1 MSLTAVDGLPLTPMI
16 RPYVNWTELPNDR
29 IERLENILGT
39 LDDKLFP
46 GGIIPRFQSSV
57 MLYYAV
63 TPSAK
68 EWRQLA
74 SLLRACIGSTVTNF
88 TGPTVAFDESDP
100 LEAVLI
106 EHGYQRG
113 ARFTAG
119 NDAPRGRYALSA
131 LARLRSLV
139 DGSQITPTAQP
150 RATGEVLREFELSL
164 AALDRR
170 SAENALTFLRV
181 NLRLDAINLA
191 FLTIRLHAKFREWQ
205 QIRELGTFASL
216 CQTRRTPKVTTALA
230 EAVYRT
236 DLIQYEVDDNLGQAL
251 SVFRE
256 TILPQV
262 GTLFDTCPI
271 RVTPA
276 AGKAF
281 LLAAGAV
288 TPPDQ
293 RAADHL
299 RGMVTEWPEREYEVF
314 RRIYEIC
321 FPAET
326 TSPNNRRSSSSTLQ
340 NEIDSLRNEV
350 DASSVERARAGLLSA
365 TQINTLEAFQVVV
378 RYVEALPTDKHGELL
393 DNSFHRKIYED
404 MAEAAGGHSTPKSWA
419 DWIDNLPKSPKA
431 MSRDFADFA
440 GSEWLVREQL
450 KNDSDVHRLAHSIQT
465 APVAA
470 QDRLFDTLPYLVQW
484 LQDDASWPDS
494 RLLPLYRA
502 VYDHLL
508 INLSDS
514 WRREAVGASRELLD
528 GMLELGPRETSYT
541 QLLADLRD
549 VLPPEAG
556 RDDIDVLIDLA
567 EVIVVH
573 SSPNPDARQRLW
585 ARIVSALNPLRS
597 VMNTQELVLVNDLGR
612 VFEMDEVFPVPVES
626 SEESAN
632 WSVLERKTVAIYT
645 LTESVAQRARR
656 LLTELHPGVR
666 VETSH
671 DHGGN
676 SRLESLARRADIF
689 VVCWRSA
696 THAATELIGRLRP
709 TNLVTLYPTGKGS
722 ASILRVIQ
730 EYLSK

>member
-1 MSLTAVDGLPLTPMI
+1 MSLTAVDGSPLTPMI

-68 EWRQLA
+68 EWRQLEP
-74 SLLRACIGSTVTNF
+74 LLRACIGSTVTNF

-150 RATGEVLREFELSL
+150 RATGEVLREFELAL

-170 SAENALTFLRV
+170 SAENALAFLRV
-181 NLRLDAINLA
+181 NLRLDAMNLA

-236 DLIQYEVDDNLGQAL
+236 DLIQYENDDNLGQAL
-251 SVFRE
+251 SEFRE

-262 GTLFDTCPI
+262 GTLFDTCPV
-271 RVTPA
+271 RVTPT

-281 LLAAGAV
+281 LLAAGAA
-288 TPPDQ
+288 TPPNQ
-293 RAADHL
+293 RMADHL
-299 RGMVTEWPEREYEVF
+299 RGMVSEWPDRESEVF
-314 RRIYEIC
+314 QRIYEIC
-321 FPAET
+321 FPRET
-326 TSPNNRRSSSSTLQ
+326 TFPTGHQPSSTALE
-340 NEIDSLRNEV
+340 NEIDSLLNEV
-350 DASSVERARAGLLSA
+350 ETPSVERARAGLLSA
-365 TQINTLEAFQVVV
+365 TQINTLEAFQAVV
-378 RYVEALPTDKHGELL
+378 RYIEALPTDNHEELL
-393 DNSFHRKIYED
+393 DNPFHRKIYEA
-404 MAEAAGGHSTPKSWA
+404 MSEAAGGQSTPKSWA
-419 DWIDNLPKSPKA
+419 EWIEGLAKSPKG

-440 GSEWLVREQL
+440 GSEWSVREQF
-450 KNDSDVHRLAHSIQT
+450 KNDSDIQKLVDSIQS
-465 APVAA
+465 APVAV
-470 QDRLFDTLPYLVQW
+470 QDRLFDILPHLVQW

-494 RLLPLYRA
+494 RLLSLYRA

-508 INLSDS
+508 ISLSYS

-528 GMLELGPRETSYT
+528 GMLELGPGETSYT
-541 QLLADLRD
+541 QLLTDLRD

-556 RDDIDVLIDLA
+556 RDDFDVLIDLA
-567 EVIVVH
+567 EVVVVH

-585 ARIVSALNPLRS
+585 ARMVAALNPLRS
-597 VMNTQELVLVNDLGR
+597 VMSTQELALVNDLGR
-612 VFEMDEVFPVPVES
+612 VFEMDEVFPVPAAR
-626 SEESAN
+626 SEESVDRNA
-632 WSVLERKTVAIYT
+632 LDEKTVAIYT
-645 LTESVAQRARR
+645 LTESVGQRARR

-696 THAATELIGRLRP
+696 THSATELIGRLRP
-709 TNLVTLYPTGKGS
+709 TNLPTLYPTGKGS

-730 EYLSK
+730 EYLSR

>member
-1 MSLTAVDGLPLTPMI
+1 MSLTAVDGSPLTPMI

-46 GGIIPRFQSSV
+46 GGIIPRFQSRV

-74 SLLRACIGSTVTNF
+74 PLLRACVGSTITNF

-119 NDAPRGRYALSA
+119 NDALRGRYALSA

-150 RATGEVLREFELSL
+150 RATGEVLREFELAL

-236 DLIQYEVDDNLGQAL
+236 DLIQYEVDDKLGQAL

-256 TILPQV
+256 RILPQM

-271 RVTPA
+271 RITPA

-293 RAADHL
+293 RTADHL
-299 RGMVTEWPEREYEVF
+299 QGMVSEWPEREYEVF

-326 TSPNNRRSSSSTLQ
+326 TSPNNRQPSSSSLH

-350 DASSVERARAGLLSA
+350 DAQSVERARAGLLSA

-378 RYVEALPTDKHGELL
+378 RYVEALPTDKHGEFL
-393 DNSFHRKIYED
+393 DNPFHRKIYED
-404 MAEAAGGHSTPKSWA
+404 MAEAAGGHPTPNSWA
-419 DWIDNLPKSPKA
+419 DWIDNLA
-431 MSRDFADFA
+431 N
-440 GSEWLVREQL
+440 L
-450 KNDSDVHRLAHSIQT
+450 
-465 APVAA
+465 
-470 QDRLFDTLPYLVQW
+470 TLPRY
-484 LQDDASWPDS
+484 
-494 RLLPLYRA
+494 
-502 VYDHLL
+502 
-508 INLSDS
+508 
-514 WRREAVGASRELLD
+514 
-528 GMLELGPRETSYT
+528 
-541 QLLADLRD
+541 
-549 VLPPEAG
+549 
-556 RDDIDVLIDLA
+556 
-567 EVIVVH
+567 
-573 SSPNPDARQRLW
+573 
-585 ARIVSALNPLRS
+585 
-597 VMNTQELVLVNDLGR
+597 
-612 VFEMDEVFPVPVES
+612 
-626 SEESAN
+626 
-632 WSVLERKTVAIYT
+632 
-645 LTESVAQRARR
+645 
-656 LLTELHPGVR
+656 
-666 VETSH
+666 
-671 DHGGN
+671 
-676 SRLESLARRADIF
+676 
-689 VVCWRSA
+689 
-696 THAATELIGRLRP
+696 
-709 TNLVTLYPTGKGS
+709 
-722 ASILRVIQ
+722 
-730 EYLSK
+730 